1 MNPWPNK
8 SYVCWSWNSGQE
20 TPDVPNSII
29 YVAINKNTSI
39 TVIPEL
45 ANNIMTHTNT
55 LGKYQHNQLS
65 CISPPAM
72 LSTLLGEKMF
82 SLLLE
87 EPFML
92 GMIRTTIWLEI
103 VTPGF
108 VSFAVVTIQVLSTE
122 TVPARVGQTHIQ
134 DQILLVATTSMTPQM
149 RKEWVRVPVT
159 TNLQLWGSGKGCAQS
174 VKERLNNVIYPRWGC
189 GYKCSSAQMLRS
201 ECCSV

>member
-1 MNPWPNK
+1 MFCVLLRLTTIVQSWGGENVQESIRLVWSMNPWPNK

-29 YVAINKNTSI
+29 YVAINKNTSV

-72 LSTLLGEKMF
+72 LSTLPGEKMF

-92 GMIRTTIWLEI
+92 VTLRRTTIRLEI
-103 VTPGF
+103 VTPSF
-108 VSFAVVTIQVLSTE
+108 VSFVVVTIQVLSTE

-134 DQILLVATTSMTPQM
+134 DQILLVATMSMTPQM

-159 TNLQLWGSGKGCAQS
+159 TDLLLWGSGEGT
-174 VKERLNNVIYPRWGC
+174 
-189 GYKCSSAQMLRS
+189 CSS
-201 ECCSV
+201 C

>member
-1 MNPWPNK
+1 MFCVLLRLTTIVQSWGGENVQESIRLVWSMNPWPNK

-29 YVAINKNTSI
+29 YVAINKNTSV

-72 LSTLLGEKMF
+72 LSTLPGEKMF

-92 GMIRTTIWLEI
+92 VTLRRTTIRLEI
-103 VTPGF
+103 VTPSF
-108 VSFAVVTIQVLSTE
+108 VSFVVVTIQVLSTE
-122 TVPARVGQTHIQ
+122 TVPARVGQTRIQ
-134 DQILLVATTSMTPQM
+134 DQILLVATMSMTPQM

-159 TNLQLWGSGKGCAQS
+159 TDLLLWGSGEGT
-174 VKERLNNVIYPRWGC
+174 
-189 GYKCSSAQMLRS
+189 CSS
-201 ECCSV
+201 C

>member
-20 TPDVPNSII
+20 TPDVPNCII
-29 YVAINKNTSI
+29 YVAINKNTSV

-65 CISPPAM
+65 CIAPPAM
-72 LSTLLGEKMF
+72 LSTLPGEKMF

-92 GMIRTTIWLEI
+92 VTLRRTTIRLEI

-108 VSFAVVTIQVLSTE
+108 VSFVVVTIQVLSTE
-122 TVPARVGQTHIQ
+122 TVPARVGQTRIQ
-134 DQILLVATTSMTPQM
+134 DQILLVATMSMTPQM

-159 TNLQLWGSGKGCAQS
+159 TDLLLWGSGEGT
-174 VKERLNNVIYPRWGC
+174 
-189 GYKCSSAQMLRS
+189 CSS
-201 ECCSV
+201 C

>member
-1 MNPWPNK
+1 MFCVLLRLTTIVQSWGGENVQESIRLVWSMNPWPNK

-29 YVAINKNTSI
+29 YVAINKNTSV

-72 LSTLLGEKMF
+72 LSTLPGEKMF

-92 GMIRTTIWLEI
+92 VTLRRTTIRLEI
-103 VTPGF
+103 VTPSF
-108 VSFAVVTIQVLSTE
+108 VSFVVVTIQVLSTE

-134 DQILLVATTSMTPQM
+134 DQILLVATMSMTPQM
-149 RKEWVRVPVT
+149 RKEWVQVPVT
-159 TNLQLWGSGKGCAQS
+159 TDLLLWGSGEGT
-174 VKERLNNVIYPRWGC
+174 
-189 GYKCSSAQMLRS
+189 CSS
-201 ECCSV
+201 C

>member
-1 MNPWPNK
+1 MFCVLLRLTTIVQSWGGENVQESIRLVWSMNPWPNK

-29 YVAINKNTSI
+29 YVAINKNTSV

-72 LSTLLGEKMF
+72 LSTLPGEKMF

-92 GMIRTTIWLEI
+92 VTLRRTTIRLEI
-103 VTPGF
+103 VTPSF
-108 VSFAVVTIQVLSTE
+108 VSFVVVTIQVLSTE
-122 TVPARVGQTHIQ
+122 TVPARVGQTRIQ
-134 DQILLVATTSMTPQM
+134 DQILLVATMSTTPQM

-159 TNLQLWGSGKGCAQS
+159 TDLLLWGPGEGT
-174 VKERLNNVIYPRWGC
+174 
-189 GYKCSSAQMLRS
+189 CSS
-201 ECCSV
+201 C